1 MFLNFDSKPCKLSEV
16 SMLSTREH
24 LHRCSVCD
32 SRQQNLL
39 YLTFQ
44 TRDHMIMYVCVLLQ
58 LQATY
63 FVVPKCITLFGLP
76 KGLFFFITLNLLS
89 SQRKLL
95 WLEILCSH
103 FHWKVQPVNLEMLYY
118 HHHRK
123 CIMKKMSSISNNWL
137 NPQPLRW
144 WAWM

>member
-1 MFLNFDSKPCKLSEV
+1 MKSVCSVLESISTGAQYVTPDSKIYCTYLS
-16 SMLSTREH
+16 
-24 LHRCSVCD
+24 D
-32 SRQQNLL
+32 SRPHDHDVCVCPVAAASNLL
-39 YLTFQ
+39 RSAQ
-44 TRDHMIMYVCVLLQ
+44 MYNIIRT
-58 LQATY
+58 A
-63 FVVPKCITLFGLP
+63 KS
-76 KGLFFFITLNLLS
+76 LFFFITLNLSS